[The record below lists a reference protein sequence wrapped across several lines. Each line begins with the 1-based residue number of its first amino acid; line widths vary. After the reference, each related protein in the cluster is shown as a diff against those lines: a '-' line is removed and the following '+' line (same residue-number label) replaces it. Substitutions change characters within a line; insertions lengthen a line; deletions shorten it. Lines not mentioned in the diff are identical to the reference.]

1 LREPDYWPG
10 DSGGRKVSLI
20 VPVYNEERVIE
31 PFLAAIDRIL
41 VSLDVHFDVVFVD
54 DGSRDATC
62 DEIRRAAASRSL
74 SIRLIALSR
83 NFGKEAALTAGID
96 SASGDAVI
104 PIDVD
109 LQDPPELIPRFI
121 EEWRKGYKVVYGR
134 RVDRTE
140 DSLVKRTT
148 SSVFYRA
155 FNSVSNS
162 CIPVNAGDF
171 RLIDRAVVDALA
183 TYRERT
189 RFMKGLFSTVGF
201 KTTHIDYKRPARLVG
216 SSKWNY
222 WKLWN
227 FALDG
232 IFSFSTVPLRLW
244 TYVGAFI
251 ASASFLYALFI
262 VAKTLIF
269 GLDVPGYASL
279 ISIVLFLSGI
289 QLISLGIIGEY
300 VARIFVET
308 KQRPIYTIDQS
319 RSLNFE
325 GSDLLIPARPP
336 GRRRSS
342 ATGSSGRSSD
352 YSLTSGEQ
360 EEGDSQ

>member
-1 LREPDYWPG
+1 LHESRNRPSD
-10 DSGGRKVSLI
+10 DARRKISLV
-20 VPVYNEERVIE
+20 VPVYNEEEAIE
-31 PFLAAIDRIL
+31 PFLTAIDRI
-41 VSLDVHFDVVFVD
+41 VVPLDVDFDVVFVD
-54 DGSRDATC
+54 DGSRDTTC
-62 DEIRRAAASRSL
+62 DEIRRAATSRSL

-96 SASGDAVI
+96 AASGDAVI

-134 RVDRTE
+134 RIDRTE
-140 DSLVKRTT
+140 DSQVKRTT
-148 SSVFYRA
+148 SAVFYLA
-155 FNSVSNS
+155 FNSISNS
-162 CIPVNAGDF
+162 WIPVNAGDF
-171 RLIDRAVVDALA
+171 RLIDREVVDALA
-183 TYRERT
+183 TYHERT

-201 KTTHIDYKRPARLVG
+201 KTTHIDYRRPARQVG

-251 ASASFLYALFI
+251 ASVSFLYALFT

-279 ISIVLFLSGI
+279 ITVVLFMAGV

-319 RSLNFE
+319 RSLGFE
-325 GSDLLIPARPP
+325 GARP
-336 GRRRSS
+336 RSS
-342 ATGSSGRSSD
+342 GPRFSGSSGD
-352 YSLTSGEQ
+352 HCVASGRHEN
-360 EEGDSQ
+360 GGSQ